1 MCEQMDQEP
10 DPERMPPEF
19 ADFPEDVQTAII
31 IFGKLGDKLVADIG
45 YLGKDYTLLE
55 PLLKGVHV
63 YDRDIVIETLLRLDE
78 RTKKRSAEEM
88 KRERNK
94 LKGK

>member
-1 MCEQMDQEP
+1 
-10 DPERMPPEF
+10 MPPEF
-19 ADFPEDVQTAII
+19 ADFPEDVQNGII
-31 IFGKLGDKLVADIG
+31 IFGKLGDKLVADVG
-45 YLGKDYTLLE
+45 YLGKDYTMLE
-55 PLLKGVHV
+55 SLLKGIHV
-63 YDRDIVIETLLRLDE
+63 YDRDVLIETLLRLDE

>member
-1 MCEQMDQEP
+1 
-10 DPERMPPEF
+10 MPPEF
-19 ADFPEDVQTAII
+19 TDFPEDVQNAII
-31 IFGKLGDKLVADIG
+31 IFGKLGDKLVADVG
-45 YLGKDYTLLE
+45 YLGKDYTMLE
-55 PLLKGVHV
+55 SLLKGIHV
-63 YDRDIVIETLLRLDE
+63 YDRDVLIETLLRLDE